1 MIDVKTWMRA
11 FTQRKPLAAAET
23 DYASIADPTFQL
35 AKPFASVDD
44 CPALLASFA
53 RLQRD
58 GHYLRGHRVLEF
70 GAGSCW
76 AGRLLNQLGMTV
88 ASLDVSASSLALGER
103 LVREQPVIGRQPTH
117 AFLRYDG
124 VRITMPDRNFDRI
137 FCFDAFHHV
146 ANPDQILKEFAR
158 VLDDGGIAS
167 FSEPGPGHSLTAE
180 SQREMRH
187 HKVIEND
194 IVIEELWEAAQA
206 AGFTD
211 IEFSL
216 QSKAPLRLG
225 YEEYRT
231 FREHGFGG
239 AAAAAPQGHVV
250 AHNRNVTVFHLV
262 RGAPAQLDS
271 RTRDG
276 LVAELRIERVE
287 RVEPVSTAGGMRR
300 LRLTVAV
307 RNSSD
312 RVWRRSGRDPGCVNL
327 GVRRLD
333 ATGELVDQDY
343 LRHRFL
349 DADLAPGGTV
359 TISVEL
365 PVPVGAEHHELELD
379 LVSEGFCWFSQNGSH
394 IERLLP

>member
-1 MIDVKTWMRA
+1 
-11 FTQRKPLAAAET
+11 
-23 DYASIADPTFQL
+23 
-35 AKPFASVDD
+35 
-44 CPALLASFA
+44 
-53 RLQRD
+53 
-58 GHYLRGHRVLEF
+58 
-70 GAGSCW
+70 
-76 AGRLLNQLGMTV
+76 
-88 ASLDVSASSLALGER
+88 
-103 LVREQPVIGRQPTH
+103 
-117 AFLRYDG
+117 
-124 VRITMPDRNFDRI
+124 
-137 FCFDAFHHV
+137 
-146 ANPDQILKEFAR
+146 
-158 VLDDGGIAS
+158 
-167 FSEPGPGHSLTAE
+167 
-180 SQREMRH
+180 MRH

-300 LRLTVAV
+300 LKLTVAV

-343 LRHRFL
+343 LRHRF

-365 PVPVGAEHHELELD
+365 PVPVAASIMKFEARLG
-379 LVSEGFCWFSQNGSH
+379 QR
-394 IERLLP
+394 ERLLVLAERLPYRAPAAVKESLATADERLATLSLARLNDDELERIHLQLFFENEVTP